1 MGQARRTSASASP
14 LAPPL
19 KGTSA
24 LGHIEPPGRF
34 APMPAV
40 PGACRASRKRTPVI
54 HPLLA
59 GRVEKQPTFPGSK
72 PTFVPPRVWTACVR
86 LGHAGV
92 IDLRSKIQRLS
103 PSGFGAVNTRLRATS
118 RRAAPWALDG
128 GLLRRC
134 RPGTGR
140 CEEVF
145 VGVQLVGPPP
155 EVLETLRL
163 PFAFKQ
169 QTGLLAGQQA
179 HACTLGSSQSSLGGP

>member
-1 MGQARRTSASASP
+1 MGRAGCARSGSRQWQPFQAPVALLGSGHRSSTLCWPVGLKAANVSRFETDVRSA
-14 LAPPL
+14 
-19 KGTSA
+19 
-24 LGHIEPPGRF
+24 PG
-34 APMPAV
+34 
-40 PGACRASRKRTPVI
+40 
-54 HPLLA
+54 LD
-59 GRVEKQPTFPGSK
+59 
-72 PTFVPPRVWTACVR
+72 CVR
-86 LGHAGV
+86 APRPCRR
-92 IDLRSKIQRLS
+92 DNLRSKIQRLS

-118 RRAAPWALDG
+118 RRAAPWALDR

-179 HACTLGSSQSSLGGP
+179 HACTLDSSQSSLGGP